1 MFSILS
7 KEIQS
12 FFSSLIGYV
21 VIGIFVLMLGLVVW
35 VFPDFSI
42 LNTNYATLDQLFSLA
57 PMIFLF
63 LIPAITMR
71 SFSEEIQQGT
81 LEILITKPIREL
93 DIVLGKFLACLAL
106 VCFAL
111 LPSLL
116 YYYSVYQLGSP
127 KGNIDAGAVIGS
139 YIGLFMLA
147 ASFTSIGIF
156 CSTLFK
162 NQIVAFLSAMG
173 LCYIF
178 YFGFLFISKLPVF
191 FGKTDDLVQRI
202 GMEFHYNAISKGLID
217 LRDVVYFCSIIF
229 VFLFLTIE
237 SLKRRNF

>member
-1 MFSILS
+1 MKTIFL

-21 VIGIFVLMLGLVVW
+21 VIGVFVLMLGLIIW

-42 LNTNYATLDQLFSLA
+42 LNNNYATLDQLFSLS

-71 SFSEEIQQGT
+71 SFSEEIQYGT
-81 LEILITKPIREL
+81 LELRMTKPIH
-93 DIVLGKFLACLAL
+93 DASIVAGKFFACLAL
-106 VCFAL
+106 VCIAL

-116 YYYSVYQLGSP
+116 YFYSVYQLGSP
-127 KGNIDAGAVIGS
+127 KGNIDVGAIGGS

-147 ASFTSIGIF
+147 ASFTAIGLY

-162 NQIVAFLSAMG
+162 NQIVSFLVAMAG
-173 LCYIF
+173 CYVF
-178 YFGFLFISKLPVF
+178 YFGFFFLSKLPVF
-191 FGKTDDLVQRI
+191 FGKTDDLIQKI
-202 GMEFHYNAISKGLID
+202 GMDYHYNALSKGLVD
-217 LRDVVYFCSIIF
+217 LRDIVYFLSIIF
-229 VFLFLTIE
+229 LFLYLTVE
-237 SLKRRNF
+237 SLKTRKV

>member
-1 MFSILS
+1 MGALFI

-21 VIGIFVLMLGLVVW
+21 VIGIFVLLLGLMMW
-35 VFPDFSI
+35 VFPDFSL
-42 LNTNYATLDQLFSLA
+42 LNYNYASLDQLFSLS

-71 SFSEEIQQGT
+71 SFSEEIQNGT
-81 LEILITKPIREL
+81 IEILLTKPIREL
-93 DIVLGKFLACLAL
+93 DIVAGKFMACLAL
-106 VCFAL
+106 VCIAL
-111 LPSLL
+111 IPSSL
-116 YYYSVYQLGSP
+116 YFYSVYQLGSP
-127 KGNIDAGAVIGS
+127 KGNIDVGSVMGS

-147 ASFTSIGIF
+147 AAFTSIGIF

-162 NQIVAFLSAMG
+162 NQIVAFLSSLS

-191 FGKTDDLVQRI
+191 FGKTDDIVQRI
-202 GMEFHYNAISKGLID
+202 GMDYHYNSLSKGLVD
-217 LRDVVYFCSIIF
+217 LKDVIYFISITF
-229 VFLFLTIE
+229 FFLFLTIE
-237 SLKRRNF
+237 SLKSRKF